1 MQTDS
6 NIFGCYVSSTIGKST
21 DSENIKNEFNEQ
33 GKISRIYIF
42 GESGLSQILKKLR
55 KEDYGNDLALILF
68 EFYVNPLDIEI
79 EKLKEIGNYR
89 KKEKSIG
96 IPIKIDKE
104 NFFSKN
110 DEERKIWIRQTIINR
125 INLLDK
131 KVKANKLDTN
141 LSNLKKD
148 VIKLLT

>member
-33 GKISRIYIF
+33 GKIFRIYIF

>member
-33 GKISRIYIF
+33 GKIFRIYIF

-96 IPIKIDKE
+96 IPIKIDKTVVT
-104 NFFSKN
+104 SA
-110 DEERKIWIRQTIINR
+110 TISA
-125 INLLDK
+125 L
-131 KVKANKLDTN
+131 
-141 LSNLKKD
+141 
-148 VIKLLT
+148 